1 MRFSSIQA
9 GQLYMLHITEHC
21 MSGTCR
27 KISVVLNGGLGRSRM
42 SASTKSLFIMPFV
55 VH

>member
-1 MRFSSIQA
+1 
-9 GQLYMLHITEHC
+9 MLNNAEHS

-27 KISVVLNGGLGRSRM
+27 KISVVLNGGSGGSRM
-42 SASTKSLFIMPFV
+42 STKIFSMMPFV